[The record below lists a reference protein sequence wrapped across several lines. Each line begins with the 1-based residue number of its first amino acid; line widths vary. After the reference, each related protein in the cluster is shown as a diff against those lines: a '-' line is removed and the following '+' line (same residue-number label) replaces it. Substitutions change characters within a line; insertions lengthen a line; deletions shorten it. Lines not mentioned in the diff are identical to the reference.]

1 MICRKYPDDK
11 TVDEAVA
18 KKEPLIIAI
27 SFDEKTALMSHLD
40 DSVEHH
46 ILLQHFGIKA
56 TDIDKYWRIVVDG
69 ETAEWT
75 FVCPRDYKNIKDRQ
89 KRITAFYNDGITA
102 ISKVISDLGYFAD
115 ITIPRRYRRHF
126 DAIGDDR
133 TYSPYM

>member
-27 SFDEKTALMSHLD
+27 SFDEETALMSHLD

-46 ILLQHFGIKA
+46 ILLQHFGIPA
-56 TDIDKYWRIVVDG
+56 SDIDKYWRIVVDD

-75 FVCPRDYKNIKDRQ
+75 FFCPRDYKNIKDRQ

-115 ITIPRRYRRHF
+115 IRIPRRYRRHF
-126 DAIGDDR
+126 DAIGDDS
-133 TYSPYM
+133 TYSPY